1 MAFLRFIDD
10 AGVLQSRSLDTEQI
24 VIGRAST
31 CEIIFDTDTISR
43 EHARIDVE
51 SDGRFRIRDLGSR
64 NRTLVNGE
72 LITESLLS
80 PGDILRIGDRV
91 IEYRDDALMGKDFSL
106 EFLTPDRAE
115 PPNCEWVKMKAPLSL
130 SLAQAGQ
137 LVRLS
142 IDQPL
147 LARPEDIAEAALG
160 QLILELQA
168 DRGFIALRGDG
179 RMDLIPLAHRA
190 LKKPPGGSLTPA
202 SQSFVFAPLL
212 QSVAGRYPKTPS
224 QINAKLGC
232 ATAAIVAPL
241 TYGGEV
247 VGLVYLD
254 RPTSKK
260 PFSAQSLQY
269 CLAAAAHIGALIG
282 ETSRKLTRV
291 AAREGAAW
299 VTSLRHA
306 QQAVRVPVAA
316 SESFGVALK
325 QFQGRARCGDFVEVV
340 HLDEHR
346 CCAIIVD
353 GGGHGITGLMQAN
366 AIKMSLRSAAEA
378 NEDVFDDPAP
388 LFTSLN
394 RSIAA
399 AVRQVI
405 PVCYIG
411 LDTAAGKVTYINA
424 GCMPPLLMVATGRLV
439 TLDQPSLVLG
449 VDPSYEYGETR
460 VDLPDSF
467 RIVCHTDGYV
477 ESTSVA
483 GEAVGQSKLH
493 ELLLD
498 PDSFVEAE
506 SLAERLSQFFTAH
519 MSGAHPD
526 DDASVLVISRS

>member
-10 AGVLQSRSLDTEQI
+10 SGTLQSRSLDSEQI

-72 LITESLLS
+72 LVTETLLS

-91 IEYRDDALMGKDFSL
+91 LEYRDDALLGQDFSL
-106 EFLTPDRAE
+106 EFLTPDKAE
-115 PPNCEWVKMKAPLSL
+115 PPNCEWIKLKAPLSL

-168 DRGFIALRGDG
+168 DRGFIALSGEG
-179 RMDLIPLAHRA
+179 RMDLIPLASRA
-190 LKKPPGGSLTPA
+190 LKKTPGGSLTPA

-224 QINAKLGC
+224 QINTKLGC
-232 ATAAIVAPL
+232 ATAAVVAPL
-241 TYGGEV
+241 TFSGEV
-247 VGLVYLD
+247 IGLVYID
-254 RPTSKK
+254 RPASKK
-260 PFSAQSLQY
+260 PFPTQSLQY
-269 CLAAAAHIGALIG
+269 CMAAAAHIGTLIG

-299 VTSLRHA
+299 VTSLRQA
-306 QQAVRVPVAA
+306 QQAVRVPVVP
-316 SESFGVALK
+316 SETFGVALK
-325 QFQGRARCGDFVEVV
+325 QFQGRARCGDFIEVV

-346 CCAIIVD
+346 CCAIVVD
-353 GGGHGITGLMQAN
+353 GGGHGMTGLMQAN
-366 AIKMSLRSAAEA
+366 AIKMALRSAAEA

-388 LFTSLN
+388 LFTALN

-399 AVRQVI
+399 SVRQVI

-449 VDPSYEYGETR
+449 VDPTYEYKETR
-460 VDLPDSF
+460 VDLPESF
-467 RIVCHTDGYV
+467 RIVCHTDGFV

-483 GEAVGQSKLH
+483 GEAVGQGKLH

-498 PDSFVEAE
+498 PDSFIAADG
-506 SLAERLSQFFTAH
+506 LAERVGQFFTAH

>member
-10 AGVLQSRSLDTEQI
+10 AGILQSRSLDTEQI
-24 VIGRAST
+24 VIGRAAN

-51 SDGRFRIRDLGSR
+51 SDGRFRVRDLGSR

-72 LITESLLS
+72 LITETLLA

-91 IEYRDDALMGKDFSL
+91 IEYRDDALLGQDFNL
-106 EFLTPDRAE
+106 EFLTPDRTE
-115 PPNCEWVKMKAPLSL
+115 PPNCEWVKLKAPLSL
-130 SLAQAGQ
+130 TLTQAGK

-179 RMDLIPLAHRA
+179 RMDLNPLAHRA
-190 LKKPPGGSLTPA
+190 LKISPGGSLTPA

-232 ATAAIVAPL
+232 ATTAVVTPL
-241 TYGGEV
+241 TYNGDV
-247 VGLVYLD
+247 VGVVYVD

-260 PFSAQSLQY
+260 PFSAQALQY
-269 CLAAAAHIGALIG
+269 CLAAAAHIGAMIG

-299 VTSLRHA
+299 VTSLRLA
-306 QQAVRVPVAA
+306 QQAVRVPVKP

-325 QFQGRARCGDFVEVV
+325 QFQGRARCGDFVDVV

-353 GGGHGITGLMQAN
+353 GGGHGMTGLMQAN
-366 AIKMSLRSAAEA
+366 AIKMALRSAAEA

-388 LFTSLN
+388 LFTALN

-399 AVRQVI
+399 SVRQVI
-405 PVCYIG
+405 PVCYVG

-424 GCMPPLLMVATGRLV
+424 GCMPPLLMVAPGRLV

-449 VDPSYEYGETR
+449 VDSSYEYGETR
-460 VDLPDSF
+460 VDMPDSF
-467 RIVCHTDGYV
+467 RIVCHTDGFV

-483 GEAVGQSKLH
+483 GEAVGQSRLH
-493 ELLLD
+493 EMLLD
-498 PDSFVEAE
+498 PDTFIEADGLVEK
-506 SLAERLSQFFTAH
+506 LAQFFTTH
-519 MSGAHPD
+519 MGGAHPD
-526 DDASVLVISRS
+526 DDASVLVISRT